1 VNNELSVLAVGLE
14 CGRVSVWVGEGARW
28 TCAVEVSRADAHVA
42 AVRAIAWRPFNDA
55 EDEDEDAGDEE
66 VKAGSASA
74 ASSAG
79 GGGAGLGLATV
90 GADHSV
96 RLFRV
101 TLR

>member
-1 VNNELSVLAVGLE
+1 VGLE

-42 AVRAIAWRPFNDA
+42 AVRAIAWRPSYGA
-55 EDEDEDAGDEE
+55 EDEEDEDDEK
-66 VKAGSASA
+66 VKGGSASA
-74 ASSAG
+74 SPSAG

>member
-1 VNNELSVLAVGLE
+1 MGLE

-28 TCAVEVSRADAHVA
+28 TCAVDVSRADAHVA
-42 AVRAIAWRPFNDA
+42 AVRAIAWRPSHGA
-55 EDEDEDAGDEE
+55 EDEDEDEDDEK
-66 VKAGSASA
+66 VKGGSASA
-74 ASSAG
+74 SLSAG

>member
-1 VNNELSVLAVGLE
+1 
-14 CGRVSVWVGEGARW
+14 
-28 TCAVEVSRADAHVA
+28 VEVSRADAHVA
-42 AVRAIAWRPFNDA
+42 AVRAIAWRPSYGA
-55 EDEDEDAGDEE
+55 EDEEDEDDEK
-66 VKAGSASA
+66 VKGGSASA
-74 ASSAG
+74 SLSAG

>member
-1 VNNELSVLAVGLE
+1 M
-14 CGRVSVWVGEGARW
+14 SVWVGEGARW

-42 AVRAIAWRPFNDA
+42 AVRAIAWRPSYGA
-55 EDEDEDAGDEE
+55 EEDEDADDAGNEE
-66 VKAGSASA
+66 VKGASASC
-74 ASSAG
+74 ASTAG